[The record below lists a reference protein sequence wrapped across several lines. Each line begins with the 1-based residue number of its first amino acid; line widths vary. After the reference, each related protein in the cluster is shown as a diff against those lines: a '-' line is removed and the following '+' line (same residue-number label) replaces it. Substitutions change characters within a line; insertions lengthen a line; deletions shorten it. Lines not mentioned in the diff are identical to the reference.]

1 MISMVLALLIVVM
14 PVLNG
19 GPSWAASP
27 AEASSQADLPSKA
40 QCKPIESAG
49 EGINGEEPIIMATV
63 KVYCGLRIFCPAEHR
78 CCNVADTVWCC
89 PLPAT
94 CDPDMDADD
103 WTGCHGAHGVNPL

>member
-1 MISMVLALLIVVM
+1 MISVILALLTVAM

-19 GPSWAASP
+19 GPSWADSP
-27 AEASSQADLPSKA
+27 AEALRQTDLPNEA
-40 QCKPIESAG
+40 QCKPIELTG
-49 EGINGEEPIIMATV
+49 EEISGEEPIIMATA
-63 KVYCGLRIFCPAEHR
+63 KVYCGQRIFCPAEHR
-78 CCNVADTVWCC
+78 CCNVTDIVWCC